1 MPWFEVK
8 MTALHYSA
16 VEADSEEQAMK
27 AAQDEY
33 SSGDYEFV
41 EAEATG
47 PITNPA
53 SLESLKRH
61 ANGVLEAE

>member
-27 AAQDEY
+27 AALDEY
-33 SSGDYEFV
+33 SSGDYEFL
-41 EAEATG
+41 EAEAEG
-47 PITNPA
+47 PITDPA
-53 SLESLKRH
+53 SLESLLRH